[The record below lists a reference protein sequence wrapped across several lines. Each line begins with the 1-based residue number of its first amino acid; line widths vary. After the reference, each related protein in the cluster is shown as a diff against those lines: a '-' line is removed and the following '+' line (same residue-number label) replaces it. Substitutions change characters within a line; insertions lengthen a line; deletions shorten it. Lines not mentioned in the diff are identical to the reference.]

1 MAQTVVGI
9 FDNSTDAQQAL
20 QQLISAGISQD
31 RIDISTPGTSGST
44 TSGTTSSDY
53 SSGSTTSS
61 YSGSTSSG
69 YNTDRDDDDSVSRF
83 FRNLFGS
90 DDDDNVRTYS
100 EVGRRGSII
109 TVHAQ
114 SAAEA
119 ESAARILDQYGAV
132 DVDERAQQYR
142 NQSYT
147 NTTDTANTTGAIPI
161 IEEELQ
167 VGKRVVETGGARIRS
182 RIIERPVEESVRL
195 RIEHVRVERNPVN
208 RPATE
213 ADLANFREG
222 EIEIREQAEVPVVGK
237 EARVVEEVRLGKEVE
252 EREETIHETVR
263 RTDVEV
269 EDLGTDI
276 NRTSTTN
283 TTRTTDLDDLDRNPN
298 L

>member
-1 MAQTVVGI
+1 MAHTVVGI
-9 FDNSTDAQQAL
+9 FDNSTEAQRAL
-20 QQLISAGISQD
+20 QQLISFGISQD
-31 RIDISTPGTSGST
+31 RIDISTPGTSGT
-44 TSGTTSSDY
+44 TSGTTSTY
-53 SSGSTTSS
+53 NNTSS
-61 YSGSTSSG
+61 T
-69 YNTDRDDDDSVSRF
+69 YNDNDDDGVSRF

-109 TVHAQ
+109 TVHA
-114 SAAEA
+114 STPDEA

-142 NQSYT
+142 SNQSYT
-147 NTTDTANTTGAIPI
+147 NTNTADTTTGAIPI

-195 RIEHVRVERNPVN
+195 RVEHVRVERNPVN

-252 EREETIHETVR
+252 EREETIHDTVR

-269 EDLGTDI
+269 ENLDTDI
-276 NRTSTTN
+276 NNTTTN
-283 TTRTTDLDDLDRNPN
+283 RTTNLNDVDRNPN

>member
-1 MAQTVVGI
+1 MSQTVIGI
-9 FDNSTDAQQAL
+9 FDNSTEAQQAL

-44 TSGTTSSDY
+44 TS
-53 SSGSTTSS
+53 
-61 YSGSTSSG
+61 STSSS
-69 YNTDRDDDDSVSRF
+69 YTDHDDNDSVGNF
-83 FRNLFGS
+83 FRNLFGA
-90 DDDDNVRTYS
+90 DDDDNVRSYS
-100 EVGRRGSII
+100 EVGRRGNII

-114 SAAEA
+114 SAQEA
-119 ESAARILDQYGAV
+119 QSAAQILDEYGAV
-132 DVDERAQQYR
+132 DIDERAEQYR
-142 NQSYT
+142 SNT
-147 NTTDTANTTGAIPI
+147 NTSADVNTSGAIPI

-195 RIEHVRVERNPVN
+195 RVEHVRVERNPVN

-222 EIEIREQAEVPVVGK
+222 EIELREQAEVPVVGK
-237 EARVVEEVRLGKEVE
+237 EARVVEEVRLGKDVE
-252 EREETIHETVR
+252 ERQETIHETVR

-269 EDLGTDI
+269 EDLSTDI

-283 TTRTTDLDDLDRNPN
+283 TTSTTGTTNLDLDRNPN

>member
-9 FDNSTDAQQAL
+9 FDNSTEAQQAL
-20 QQLISAGISQD
+20 QQLISSGISQD
-31 RIDISTPGTSGST
+31 RIDISTPGASGSS
-44 TSGTTSSDY
+44 TSGTTSSDF
-53 SSGSTTSS
+53 SSGSTTAN
-61 YSGSTSSG
+61 YSGSTTSG

-90 DDDDNVRTYS
+90 DDDDNVRSYS

-114 SAAEA
+114 SAQEA
-119 ESAARILDQYGAV
+119 ESAAQILDQYGAV
-132 DVDERAQQYR
+132 DIDERAQQYR

-147 NTTDTANTTGAIPI
+147 NTADATSGAIPI

-182 RIIERPVEESVRL
+182 RIIERPVEESIRL
-195 RIEHVRVERNPVN
+195 RVEHVRVERNAVN

-222 EIEIREQAEVPVVGK
+222 EIELREQAEVPVVGK

-252 EREETIHETVR
+252 EREETIHDTVR

-269 EDLGTDI
+269 ENLGTDV
-276 NRTSTTN
+276 NRTGTTN

>member
-1 MAQTVVGI
+1 MAQTVIGI
-9 FDNSTDAQQAL
+9 FDNSTEAQQAL
-20 QQLISAGISQD
+20 QQLISSGISQD
-31 RIDISTPGTSGST
+31 RIDISTPGATGNSST
-44 TSGTTSSDY
+44 DY
-53 SSGSTTSS
+53 STGSTTSS
-61 YSGSTSSG
+61 YSGSTTSG
-69 YNTDRDDDDSVSRF
+69 YNTDRDDDDSVSNF

-114 SAAEA
+114 SATEA

-132 DVDERAQQYR
+132 DVDERSQQYR
-142 NQSYT
+142 T
-147 NTTDTANTTGAIPI
+147 NTTDTANTTGSIPI

-182 RIIERPVEESVRL
+182 RIIERPVEENVRL
-195 RIEHVRVERNPVN
+195 RVEHVRVERTPVN

-222 EIEIREQAEVPVVGK
+222 EIEIREQAEVAVVGK
-237 EARVVEEVRLGKEVE
+237 EARVVEEVSLGKEVE

-263 RTDVEV
+263 RTDVEI
-269 EDLGTDI
+269 EDLGTDV

-283 TTRTTDLDDLDRNPN
+283 TTRTSDLDNLDRNPN

>member
-1 MAQTVVGI
+1 MSQTVVGI
-9 FDNSTDAQQAL
+9 FDNSTEAQQAL
-20 QQLISAGISQD
+20 QQLMSAGISQD
-31 RIDISTPGTSGST
+31 RIDISTPGSSGT
-44 TSGTTSSDY
+44 TSGTTSS
-53 SSGSTTSS
+53 SSS
-61 YSGSTSSG
+61 Y
-69 YNTDRDDDDSVSRF
+69 DDNDDSISKF
-83 FRNLFGS
+83 FRNLFS
-90 DDDDNVRTYS
+90 DDDDNARSYS

-114 SAAEA
+114 SAQEA
-119 ESAARILDQYGAV
+119 QSAAQILDQYGAV
-132 DVDERAQQYR
+132 DIDERAQQYR
-142 NQSYT
+142 SQT
-147 NTTDTANTTGAIPI
+147 NTGNTSDTIQV

-195 RIEHVRVERNPVN
+195 RVEHVRVERNAVN

-252 EREETIHETVR
+252 EREETIHDTVR
-263 RTDVEV
+263 RTDVEI
-269 EDLGTDI
+269 EDLDTDI
-276 NRTSTTN
+276 NRTSSTN
-283 TTRTTDLDDLDRNPN
+283 RTTDLNDLDRNPN

>member
-1 MAQTVVGI
+1 MSQTVIGI
-9 FDNSTDAQQAL
+9 FDNTTEAQQAL

-44 TSGTTSSDY
+44 TSDYNTSS
-53 SSGSTTSS
+53 STSGS
-61 YSGSTSSG
+61 
-69 YNTDRDDDDSVSRF
+69 YNNNDDDDSVGKF

-90 DDDDNVRTYS
+90 DDDDNYRTYS

-109 TVHAQ
+109 TVHAN
-114 SAAEA
+114 SAQEA
-119 ESAARILDQYGAV
+119 QSAARILDEYGAV
-132 DVDERAQQYR
+132 DVDERATQYR
-142 NQSYT
+142 SQA
-147 NTTDTANTTGAIPI
+147 TTDTATSGTIPI

-195 RIEHVRVERNPVN
+195 RVEHVRVERNPVN
-208 RPATE
+208 RPATA

-222 EIEIREQAEVPVVGK
+222 EIELREQAEVPVVGK

-252 EREETIHETVR
+252 ERQETIHDTVR

-269 EDLGTDI
+269 EDLSTDI
-276 NRTSTTN
+276 NRTTTN
-283 TTRTTDLDDLDRNPN
+283 TTRTTDLDLDRNPN